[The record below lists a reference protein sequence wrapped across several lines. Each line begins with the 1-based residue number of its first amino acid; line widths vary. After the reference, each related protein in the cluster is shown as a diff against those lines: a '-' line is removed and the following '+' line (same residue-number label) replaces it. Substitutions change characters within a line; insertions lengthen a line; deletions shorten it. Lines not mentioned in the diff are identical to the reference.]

1 MSSVLVTGW
10 ERGLKAGVG
19 ALEAISMGDS
29 CLRQG
34 LYATSPDAARK
45 MVSLLLLLLCPHP
58 KCYRVSIA
66 ERNSDTRSRD
76 MLGCWAGTGRVRGFT
91 TARHLRRPRTRP
103 LDQWTM

>member
-76 MLGCWAGTGRVRGFT
+76 MLGCWAGTGSEVS
-91 TARHLRRPRTRP
+91 P
-103 LDQWTM
+103 LQDTFDVLGLVHWINGR